1 MLKLPQTPLVAIVPL
16 KVIVK
21 EVPAVLALIKL
32 PPISVAKVLLQVTP
46 NLVPRESSG

>member
-1 MLKLPQTPLVAIVPL
+1 MVRIDPL

-21 EVPAVLALIKL
+21 LVPGVRALIND
-32 PPISVAKVLLQVTP
+32 PPTRVAKVLLQVVD